1 MPTWHSGSDT
11 NPGTGLIPAPA
22 TNIET
27 MKHPTIF
34 IKIAG
39 LALLLVLGAG
49 GCIHD
54 DFEAPGQWNMPV
66 GEVITVAELRAMFS
80 GEPVRFEGDYSVYA
94 TVTMDDKNGNI
105 YRSAYIEDGTGA
117 VNLRLVA
124 PGGVYQ
130 GDSIRLYLRGTT
142 LNSYQ
147 RLLQVEDVNV
157 DRNIFKIDVARDV
170 SPHATTIADIR
181 TGHLQSR
188 LVRLD
193 DVQFVAA
200 DTGRTFSDSE
210 RLVTENRML
219 EDCSGNRI
227 IVRTSGYAN
236 FADHQVPGGKGSL
249 VAVVSQFQNDM
260 QLFIR
265 DIGEVLL
272 EGDRCPVPGDDYQ
285 LITIASL
292 REAYA
297 QGMMTVPGLSRIE
310 GVVISD
316 TEHGNHPGQN
326 LFIMDDTGHGIV
338 LRFSSFH
345 DFPLGARLRVIF
357 SSPMPMNVFN
367 GLLQIENLPN
377 GNAYELGPG
386 VLPEPTVLTIQEAIS
401 QSDRYQATL
410 VRIVNASFSGA
421 STFAQG
427 PTLSDATGQ
436 IPVFTHNWASFSG
449 NAVPGGTVNVTGILS
464 VFNQPQILIRN
475 LNDISTP

>member
-1 MPTWHSGSDT
+1 M
-11 NPGTGLIPAPA
+11 
-22 TNIET
+22 

-34 IKIAG
+34 LKIAG
-39 LALLLVLGAG
+39 LALLLILAGG

-54 DFEAPGQWNMPV
+54 DFDEPANWEMPV
-66 GEVITVAELRAMFS
+66 GETMTVAELRAMFS
-80 GEPVRFEGDYSVYA
+80 GEPVRFDGDYSVYA
-94 TVTMDDKNGNI
+94 TVTMDDKGGNI

-117 VNLRLVA
+117 INLRLVA
-124 PGGVYQ
+124 PGGIYQ

-142 LNSYQ
+142 LTSYQ
-147 RLLQVEDVNV
+147 RLLQLEDVNV
-157 DRNIFKIDVARDV
+157 DRNIFKLEVDKSI
-170 SPHATTIADIR
+170 SPHPVTIADIR
-181 TGHLQSR
+181 TGQLQSR
-188 LVRLD
+188 LIRLE
-193 DVQFVAA
+193 DVQFIAA
-200 DTGRTFSDSE
+200 DTGKTFSDSE
-210 RLVTENRML
+210 RLITENRML

-227 IVRTSGYAN
+227 IVRTSGYAH
-236 FADHQVPGGKGSL
+236 FADKPVPGGMGSL

-272 EGDRCPVPGDDYQ
+272 DGDRCPVPGDDYE
-285 LITIASL
+285 LVTIASL
-292 REAYA
+292 KEAYA
-297 QGMMTVPGLSRIE
+297 QGTMTVPGLSRIE

-345 DFPLGARLRVIF
+345 DFPLGTRLRAVF

-377 GNAYELGPG
+377 GNAYDLGPG
-386 VLPEPTVLTIQEAIS
+386 LLPQPTTLTVQEAVS
-401 QSDRYQATL
+401 QSDRYQSTL
-410 VRIVNASFSGA
+410 VHIVDASFSGA
-421 STFAQG
+421 STFGQG

-436 IPVFTHNWASFSG
+436 IPVFTHGWASFSG
-449 NAVPGGTVNVTGILS
+449 DAVPGGTVNVTGILS

-475 LNDISTP
+475 LNDITTP